1 MCLSK
6 SSKRSWGTAR
16 QPWSHERGGREGW
29 QTHWSTF
36 PRTGWQGS
44 PRCSVLWGRPRADAS
59 RRGRGSRRGR
69 QLQVPGPPTLGLCPP
84 PTPRVPHGLAE
95 QPRAPLDVVWLP
107 CTWTGELPLALG
119 TLGEMGEGLPAPR
132 PRVEA
137 GISRLGGGGVGV
149 KEAFPAL

>member
-1 MCLSK
+1 MPA
-6 SSKRSWGTAR
+6 GEAGAA
-16 QPWSHERGGREGW
+16 EEGD
-29 QTHWSTF
+29 
-36 PRTGWQGS
+36 S
-44 PRCSVLWGRPRADAS
+44 PRCPGHPPSAS
-59 RRGRGSRRGR
+59 A
-69 QLQVPGPPTLGLCPP
+69 P
-84 PTPRVPHGLAE
+84 PTPRVPRGLAE